1 MGRAVSR
8 TGEETI
14 EAQFR
19 IADDVLRDGDNLYIT
34 GERDIFDFYNAGVK
48 IVFRFK

>member
-1 MGRAVSR
+1 MTRSS
-8 TGEETI
+8 EETI

-19 IADDVLRDGDNLYIT
+19 IAEGVLRDGDKLYLT
-34 GERDIFDFYNAGVK
+34 GEKDIWDFYNAGLK